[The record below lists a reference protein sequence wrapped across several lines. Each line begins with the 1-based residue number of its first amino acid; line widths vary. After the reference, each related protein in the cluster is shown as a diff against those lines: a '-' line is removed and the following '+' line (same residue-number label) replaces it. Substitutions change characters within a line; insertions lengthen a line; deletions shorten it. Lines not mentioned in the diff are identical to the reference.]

1 MRGMER
7 AGRTSLWAGWWV
19 GAGGGRE
26 VLRIA
31 WPLILSNS
39 FWMLQITLDR
49 ALLGHADK
57 DMMAAAMAAAFLFWT
72 PLTLFQS
79 TAGYVTAFVAQ
90 YTGAGQPRRVGPAV
104 WQALYLAVFSGLAFL
119 LLLPLAGPLI
129 RLAGHAPKLQGLEVV
144 YFRCLCFSALPTLLT
159 AAATG
164 YFTGLGRSR
173 TVLLINVVGLLIN
186 GLLAY
191 AWIFGRWGFASL
203 GIAGAGW
210 ATVCGTSASAL
221 LSLALL
227 FRRRH
232 REEHATAAGWH
243 FDRPLFLRLLRFGF
257 PNGLVVG
264 LETLAFALFVNLVGR
279 LGEAELTAT
288 TLAFTLNLIVY
299 FPPLGVGQA
308 VGVLVGQYLGEDRP
322 ELAERATWSGL
333 WLALLYTGA
342 GVLVYLLLPQVLVSI
357 FRGTA
362 DPAGWEEVA
371 GLVPVLLRFV
381 AVYAL
386 FDSTNLIFSFA
397 LRGAGDTRFVSIASL
412 ALSWGV
418 LVVPTALACAWHWGL
433 YWAWAFASSYTVVLA
448 LVFLVRFR
456 CGGWKLLRVIEHPGA
471 EVSMSE
477 AV

>member
-1 MRGMER
+1 MALERGT
-7 AGRTSLWAGWWV
+7 GRTGWWH

-39 FWMLQITLDR
+39 FWALQITLDR
-49 ALLGHADK
+49 ALLGHASEDL
-57 DMMAAAMAAAFLFWT
+57 MAAAMAAAFLFWT
-72 PLTLFQS
+72 PLTFLQS
-79 TAGYVTAFVAQ
+79 TASYATAFVAQ

-104 WQALYLAVFSGLAFL
+104 WQALHFAAVTGLAFL

-129 RLAGHAPKLQGLEVV
+129 VLAGHRPELQELEVV

-159 AAATG
+159 AAASS
-164 YFTGLGRSR
+164 YFAGLGRSS

-191 AWIFGRWGFASL
+191 AWIFGRWGFAPL

-221 LSLALL
+221 LSLALML
-227 FRRRH
+227 RRRH
-232 REEHATAAGWH
+232 RQEHATALGWR
-243 FDRPLFLRLLRFGF
+243 FDRPLFLRLLRFGV

-264 LETLAFALFVNLVGR
+264 LETLAFALFVNLMGRVGK
-279 LGEAELTAT
+279 AELSAT
-288 TLAFTLNLIVY
+288 TIAFTLNLIVY

-322 ELAERATWSGL
+322 QVAERSTWSGL
-333 WLALLYTGA
+333 RLALLYTCA
-342 GVLVYLLLPQVLVSI
+342 GVLLYMLLPQTLAGL
-357 FRGTA
+357 FRGEGEGA
-362 DPAGWEEVA
+362 A
-371 GLVPVLLRFV
+371 LVPVLLRFV

-386 FDSTNLIFSFA
+386 FDSANLIFSFA
-397 LRGAGDTRFVSIASL
+397 LRGAGDTRFVSIASVV
-412 ALSWGV
+412 LSWGV
-418 LVVPTALACAWHWGL
+418 LVVPTVVAYERGWGL
-433 YWAWAFASSYTVVLA
+433 YWAWTFASSYTVLLA
-448 LVFLVRFR
+448 LIFLRRFR
-456 CGGWKLLRVIEHPGA
+456 RGGWKTMRVIESPA
-471 EVSMSE
+471 AADVTDLPMNE